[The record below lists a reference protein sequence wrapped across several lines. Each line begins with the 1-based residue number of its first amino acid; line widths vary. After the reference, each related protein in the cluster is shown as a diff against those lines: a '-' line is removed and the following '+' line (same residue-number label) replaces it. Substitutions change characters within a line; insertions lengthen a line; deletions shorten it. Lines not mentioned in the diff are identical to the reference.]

1 MARIRSVKPELRTS
15 LTVATWPRE
24 VRYAW
29 VLLWG
34 YLDDH
39 GRGKDDMRLLLADLF
54 PLDKDVTSKKLDR
67 WLELMCQPGPG
78 DPVPALCR
86 YVVAGQTYLHATKWG
101 DHQKVS
107 HPKSSRI
114 PSCPIN
120 HAATEAFTK
129 PSGNPPEDFQNR
141 SVPRVR
147 ADQGREG
154 KGTGRGRAPE
164 GAPTNDDRN
173 EPALI
178 EVINAAV
185 VVGEWVAAFS
195 APTDRQPPSGSMRAQ
210 AGREAK
216 KLLEGGANPQV
227 VLEAARRAG
236 GKGFATIER
245 EYAPLIRPTN
255 GGHNPRLSPFV
266 EQ

>member
-54 PLDKDVTSKKLDR
+54 PLDKDVTGKKLDR
-67 WLELMCQPGPG
+67 WLALMCQPGPD

-107 HPKSSRI
+107 HPKASRI
-114 PSCPIN
+114 PPCPIN
-120 HAATEAFTK
+120 HAATESFAK
-129 PSGNPPEDFQNR
+129 PSGSSPEELQNR

-154 KGTGRGRAPE
+154 KGKERSAPT
-164 GAPTNDDRN
+164 GAPPDDDRID
-173 EPALI
+173 PSLI
-178 EVINAAV
+178 QAVTAAT
-185 VVGEWVAAFS
+185 VVGEWVAAFG
-195 APTDRQPPSGSMRAQ
+195 AVAGRQPAQ
-210 AGREAK
+210 GGMKAQVGREAK
-216 KLLEGGANPQV
+216 RLLDGGAEPRL
-227 VLEAARRAG
+227 VLEAARLVG
-236 GKGFATIER
+236 GKGFATLER
-245 EYAPLIRPTN
+245 EFAPLLRPAN
-255 GGHNPRLSPFV
+255 GRANQAQLSKFV